1 MLKEILVEKTT
12 DKVFLLSMDDLGKYF
27 STRESRVAEQ
37 SRYAIDS
44 LKESGWYDFANSWWL
59 RNGGNIG
66 HNAWLVLEDGMGLG
80 YGSEQY
86 PAGIRPAMYIKKDWF
101 DHIPVDGRLTLF

>member
-1 MLKEILVEKTT
+1 M

-27 STRESRVAEQ
+27 SSREARVAEQ
-37 SRYAIDS
+37 SCYAIKT
-44 LKESGWYDFANSWWL
+44 LKECGLSDSANSWWL

-86 PAGIRPAMYIKKDWF
+86 PAGIRPAMYIKRDWF
-101 DHIPVDGRLTLF
+101 DHIPVEGQLSFFELIK